1 MAQIETD
8 AVVRE
13 IHIEASPETVF
24 PFFTDPSL
32 MTRWMGRSATLDP
45 RPGGALVVEVLE
57 HAVARG
63 EYVEVTPPRRVV
75 FTWGWEGQE
84 HPPPPGESTVEI
96 DLEPDGSGTLVRL
109 THRGAHCR
117 ERDLARPRLGAL
129 PRPPRPRRWRWRPR
143 PRPLGNGRSTI
154 LIRSDRRAASDD
166 SNRGVRPTTWRYSL
180 RRMSTGAV
188 AVLCS
193 AGRLDAGAGRL
204 PGVGTA
210 EAETKEPCATPPR
223 NGASAARWTRATS
236 RGPIGSRGLSRPER
250 GFTTLASGRSV
261 TARDVTDGG
270 AMSTRKLEPRSG
282 RRSLLRHARGSS

>member
-96 DLEPDGSGTLVRL
+96 DLAPDGSGTLVRL
-109 THRGAHCR
+109 THKG
-117 ERDLARPRLGAL
+117 L
-129 PRPPRPRRWRWRPR
+129 
-143 PRPLGNGRSTI
+143 
-154 LIRSDRRAASDD
+154 
-166 SNRGVRPTTWRYSL
+166 
-180 RRMSTGAV
+180 
-188 AVLCS
+188 
-193 AGRLDAGAGRL
+193 
-204 PGVGTA
+204 TA
-210 EAETKEPCATPPR
+210 E
-223 NGASAARWTRATS
+223 SATS
-236 RGPIGSRGLSRPER
+236 HDHGWAHYLDRLALAGGGGDPGPDPWATGLQP
-250 GFTTLASGRSV
+250 A
-261 TARDVTDGG
+261 
-270 AMSTRKLEPRSG
+270 
-282 RRSLLRHARGSS
+282 